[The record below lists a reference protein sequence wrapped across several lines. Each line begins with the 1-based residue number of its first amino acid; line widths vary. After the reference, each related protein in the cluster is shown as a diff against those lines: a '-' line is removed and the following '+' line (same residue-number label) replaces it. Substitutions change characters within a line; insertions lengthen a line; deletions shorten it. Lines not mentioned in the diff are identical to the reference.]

1 LFCENP
7 RFREKEA
14 FMLKDQTVKELRNS
28 GYSVVIFSP
37 EELKGI
43 NLYYFED
50 ELVGSG
56 WEIIDGMRQEQ
67 GKKE

>member
-1 LFCENP
+1 
-7 RFREKEA
+7 
-14 FMLKDQTVKELRNS
+14 MLKDQTVKELRNS

-37 EELKGI
+37 EELQGI

>member
-1 LFCENP
+1 
-7 RFREKEA
+7 
-14 FMLKDQTVKELRNS
+14 MLKDQTVKELRNS